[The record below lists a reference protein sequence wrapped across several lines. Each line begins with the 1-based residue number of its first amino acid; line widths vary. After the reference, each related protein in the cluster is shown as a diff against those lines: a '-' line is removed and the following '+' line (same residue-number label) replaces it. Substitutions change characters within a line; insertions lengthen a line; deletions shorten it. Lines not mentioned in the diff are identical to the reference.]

1 MFLVA
6 TLHREINE
14 NYKAVKTNCLP
25 NLRQIKQKNAQL
37 HDIPDKGEEKSWFAK
52 FLSHCIYYQSLRVAK
67 SRLQIQI

>member
-37 HDIPDKGEEKSWFAK
+37 HDIPDKGEEKS
-52 FLSHCIYYQSLRVAK
+52 
-67 SRLQIQI
+67 